1 MNVINLI
8 GMIPGIINS
17 NSVHMNAN
25 KLDMVSGDS
34 RGGSQYEKSTHYD
47 CIELDSI
54 GKWLF

>member
-17 NSVHMNAN
+17 NSVHMNAH

-34 RGGSQYEKSTHYD
+34 NPDIS
-47 CIELDSI
+47 
-54 GKWLF
+54 